1 VLTID
6 LGRGRVVHRTDVGG
20 PARHLGLPADGR
32 RLWTALGNRAA
43 VPSGAVARLVAEPE
57 SGAARGAERA
67 DRSRR
72 RLGRDDQRPPP
83 PPASPGRALEICR
96 EESGAQLA
104 PEAVGALVRPDAQQ
118 VAPEAAA
125 DGVVPP
131 EEARDAR
138 SLRGPAHRE
147 QPSHLD
153 VRGRAAV
160 AARHDDL
167 AVGLEGQGVD
177 LVEAAGIDR
186 RDPLQA
192 PGQSEPPSAL
202 LRSQAA
208 EMRPRWVKAWG

>member
-1 VLTID
+1 MLTID
-6 LGRGRVVHRTDVGG
+6 LGRGRVVHRADVGG
-20 PARHLGLPADGR
+20 PARHLGLSADGR

-131 EEARDAR
+131 E
-138 SLRGPAHRE
+138 GP
-147 QPSHLD
+147 PTGSS
-153 VRGRAAV
+153 RATWTS
-160 AARHDDL
+160 
-167 AVGLEGQGVD
+167 EG
-177 LVEAAGIDR
+177 
-186 RDPLQA
+186 
-192 PGQSEPPSAL
+192 EPPSRPATTTL
-202 LRSQAA
+202 PSGWKARAWTWSKPPASTVA
-208 EMRPRWVKAWG
+208 IRYRPRVSPSRPAPC